1 MNSDSD
7 PPPIRGELASW
18 GRRLAALVL
27 DAAILGVVVA
37 ATHLAAG
44 VPAED
49 LRDRIQNGS
58 MLLVVLLFLAPEAI
72 YQTAMIG
79 SRNQTLGKMA
89 VGIQVVDA
97 ESRSPIGYARAF
109 TRWLSTAAMRALFT
123 VPTIVD
129 HLWPLRDPRNQTL
142 HDKLARSV
150 VVRT

>member
-1 MNSDSD
+1 MNGRDA
-7 PPPIRGELASW
+7 PAAGELASW
-18 GRRLAALVL
+18 GRRLAALLL

-37 ATHLAAG
+37 ATVLAAG

-49 LRDRIQNGS
+49 LRDRIQNGET
-58 MLLVVLLFLAPEAI
+58 MLLVLLFLAPEAI

-89 VGIQVVDA
+89 LGIEVVDA
-97 ESRSPIGYARAF
+97 ESRAPIGYPRAF
-109 TRWLSTAAMRALFT
+109 TRWVSTAALRALFT
-123 VPTIVD
+123 IPTIVD
-129 HLWPLRDPRNQTL
+129 HLWPLRDPKNQTL

>member
-1 MNSDSD
+1 MNVD
-7 PPPIRGELASW
+7 RTGELASW

-27 DAAILGVVVA
+27 DAAILGLVVA
-37 ATHLAAG
+37 ATVLAAG

-49 LRDRIQNGS
+49 LRERIQNGET
-58 MLLVVLLFLAPEAI
+58 MLLVVLFLVPEAI

-89 VGIQVVDA
+89 LGIAVVDA
-97 ESRSPIGYARAF
+97 ESRSPIGYTRAF
-109 TRWLSTAAMRALFT
+109 RRWLSTAAMRALFT

-142 HDKLARSV
+142 HDKFARSV

>member
-1 MNSDSD
+1 MDS
-7 PPPIRGELASW
+7 PSGNELAGW
-18 GRRLAALVL
+18 GRRLAALLL
-27 DAAILGVVVA
+27 DTAILGLVVA
-37 ATHLAAG
+37 ATVLAAG
-44 VPAED
+44 VQPDD
-49 LRDRIQNGS
+49 LRERIRDGET
-58 MLLVVLLFLAPEAI
+58 MLLVVLFLVPEAI

-89 VGIQVVDA
+89 LGIAVVDA
-97 ESRSPIGYARAF
+97 ESRSPIGYPRAF

-142 HDKLARSV
+142 HDKFARSV

>member
-1 MNSDSD
+1 VNSDRS
-7 PPPIRGELASW
+7 GELASW
-18 GRRLAALVL
+18 GRRLVALLV

-37 ATHLAAG
+37 ATVLAAG
-44 VPAED
+44 VPAEE
-49 LRDRIQNGS
+49 LRDRIRDGETV
-58 MLLVVLLFLAPEAI
+58 LIVLLFLVPEAI

-89 VGIQVVDA
+89 LRIQVVDA
-97 ESRSPIGYARAF
+97 DSRSPIGYARAF
-109 TRWLSTAAMRALFT
+109 TRWVSTAALRALFT

-142 HDKLARSV
+142 HDKLARSI

>member
-1 MNSDSD
+1 MSDGD
-7 PPPIRGELASW
+7 RELASW
-18 GRRLAALVL
+18 MRRGAALLV
-27 DAAILGVVVA
+27 DGAILGGVVA
-37 ATHLAAG
+37 ATVLAAG
-44 VPAED
+44 MPAEE
-49 LRDRIQNGS
+49 LRERIQSGET
-58 MLLVVLLFLAPEAI
+58 LLLVLLFLVPEAI

-89 VGIQVVDA
+89 LGIEVVDA

-109 TRWLSTAAMRALFT
+109 RRWLSTAALRALFT
-123 VPTIVD
+123 VPTVID